1 MVTISVVFYDFTVI
15 SCRRRYLHMRNVNRI
30 KTIFGILLL
39 VATMLVIITSNFS
52 KELYAN
58 PDTNYNAASD
68 NMSKDARIPEYIDN
82 VLIPGEVI
90 DYVHLKY
97 QGHAITQVIE
107 TIRDGEPVYILR
119 VSSDTNPTYLNSVF
133 LLYDAEWKLIGDET
147 IQPPTP
153 KNVSIPQTEPT
164 ITENGLPANTEPPTE
179 AYVQSQSAGT
189 PNNNE
194 NQTPA
199 SNVTETE
206 NEDDEDGERSNNE
219 NTTERRRQNY

>member
-1 MVTISVVFYDFTVI
+1 
-15 SCRRRYLHMRNVNRI
+15 MRNVNHI

-58 PDTNYNAASD
+58 PSTNYNVMPD
-68 NMSKDARIPEYIDN
+68 NTSTSARIPEYIDN
-82 VLIPGEVI
+82 VLVPGEVI

-119 VSSDTNPTYLNSVF
+119 VSSDTNPTYLNSIF
-133 LLYDAEWKLIGDET
+133 LLYDTEWKLIGDET
-147 IQPPTP
+147 IQPPAP
-153 KNVSIPQTEPT
+153 RNVSIPESEPT
-164 ITENGLPANTEPPTE
+164 ITENGLPANTEPPTN
-179 AYVQSQSAGT
+179 AYVQSQSTGT

-194 NQTPA
+194 NQNQVPD
-199 SNVTETE
+199 VPQTE
-206 NEDDEDGERSNNE
+206 NEDEEDDGARSNTDNSDQ
-219 NTTERRRQNY
+219 RRQN